1 MPLIKQTNHYN
12 ALHAM
17 KEKDMFE
24 SEIKEVLIYLF
35 EDNQLE
41 VMFS

>member
-1 MPLIKQTNHYN
+1 
-12 ALHAM
+12 M